1 MGTGKIILKNIKN
14 GVKNLCGGIFF
25 FFLFLFPV
33 FFLIKRLFKFLMK
46 KIRQKKQAEMLC
58 KNDINYTNI
67 NQLKSQMRITDCKKK
82 KRKHQ
87 KCWVW
92 NVTEIRYNDCKWV
105 AHWLIT
111 GARCLITTFSRKMT
125 AVFPLQTCSY
135 KVHSLSL
142 IGGGNKKLNTSVVSF
157 VK

>member
-1 MGTGKIILKNIKN
+1 MESRTWGGNIL
-14 GVKNLCGGIFF
+14 FF
-25 FFLFLFPV
+25 FLFPV
-33 FFLIKRLFKFLMK
+33 FFLIKRRLKFLMK
-46 KIRQKKQAEMLC
+46 NIRQKKKQTEMLC

-82 KRKHQ
+82 KHQ